1 MYKKEELIR
10 FRHTDFAGIVFYPR
24 FFEMLNDLVEDW
36 FEEALERPF
45 SKIHKTNGVP
55 TVSLQVSFKQAA
67 KIGDKIT
74 KLLWVENIG
83 SASVKLG
90 FRFVA
95 ENGKTILEGQST
107 LVNVTLEK
115 NDAAIESAPFDD
127 AMRKKMQSYLIKQ

>member
-1 MYKKEELIR
+1 MYSKKELIR

-36 FEEALERPF
+36 FEEELERPF

-55 TVSLQVSFKQAA
+55 TVSLQVAFKQAA
-67 KIGDKIT
+67 KIGDRIT
-74 KLLWVENIG
+74 KMLWVDEIG
-83 SASVKLG
+83 TASVKLG

-95 ENGKTILEGQST
+95 ENGQTILEGQST

-115 NDAAIESAPFDD
+115 NGGNIESAPFDD
-127 AMRKKMQSYLIKQ
+127 EMREKMQRFFL